1 MIYLH
6 PNHLSLCSGDQVSH
20 VQFKA
25 HVTSPPQPTS
35 HSALSP
41 FPSSQGFVSSIIL
54 TTLLPQSRHQFPV
67 QDMEPQH
74 AELSQGKFQRHIK

>member
-6 PNHLSLCSGDQVSH
+6 PSHLSLCSGDQVSH

-25 HVTSPPQPTS
+25 HVASPPQPTS

-41 FPSSQGFVSSIIL
+41 LPSSQGFVSSIIL
-54 TTLLPQSRHQFPV
+54 TTLMPTEQTPIPYSRRGAP
-67 QDMEPQH
+67 
-74 AELSQGKFQRHIK
+74 AR